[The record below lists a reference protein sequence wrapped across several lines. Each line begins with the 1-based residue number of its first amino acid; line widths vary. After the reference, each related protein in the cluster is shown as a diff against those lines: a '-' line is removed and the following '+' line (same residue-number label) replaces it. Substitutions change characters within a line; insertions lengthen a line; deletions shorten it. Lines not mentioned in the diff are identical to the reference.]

1 MGIKRPSLDTRPS
14 LGVSLDR
21 FQSLRVLRSGR
32 NLGKRDEV
40 GAFHR
45 SWCKLTD
52 GVPAGNRVHA
62 GDFADPSI
70 FSSSEV
76 VAYSFLL

>member
-1 MGIKRPSLDTRPS
+1 MGIKRPSLNTRP
-14 LGVSLDR
+14 LLDVSLVR
-21 FQSLRVLRSGR
+21 FQPLRVQRSGR

-40 GAFHR
+40 DVFPR
-45 SWCKLTD
+45 SWYKPTD

-62 GDFADPSI
+62 GDFADPSM

>member
-1 MGIKRPSLDTRPS
+1 MGIKRPSLNTRPS
-14 LGVSLDR
+14 LDISLDR
-21 FQSLRVLRSGR
+21 FQPLRVQRSGR

-40 GAFHR
+40 GAFPR
-45 SWCKLTD
+45 SWCRPTD

-70 FSSSEV
+70 ISSSEV
-76 VAYSFLL
+76 VAFSFLL